1 MSIKSVKIIGMIILI
16 VVLVGCSST
25 QNDSNNTMSTP
36 KLSKDTAYV
45 DTSKGDTT
53 IYDGHGLYIEYRGL
67 NFDERSVQLALYFE
81 NKTDETLY
89 IELENLLINRSSVD
103 VGNSAVELLNH
114 STYLV
119 GPNANYIVQLKDL
132 DAYNISTISEID
144 FTLDIWKNQFYG
156 DEFLTLPVSIAE
168 DAAID

>member
-1 MSIKSVKIIGMIILI
+1 M
-16 VVLVGCSST
+16 
-25 QNDSNNTMSTP
+25 
-36 KLSKDTAYV
+36 
-45 DTSKGDTT
+45 
-53 IYDGHGLYIEYRGL
+53 
-67 NFDERSVQLALYFE
+67 
-81 NKTDETLY
+81 
-89 IELENLLINRSSVD
+89 INRSSVG